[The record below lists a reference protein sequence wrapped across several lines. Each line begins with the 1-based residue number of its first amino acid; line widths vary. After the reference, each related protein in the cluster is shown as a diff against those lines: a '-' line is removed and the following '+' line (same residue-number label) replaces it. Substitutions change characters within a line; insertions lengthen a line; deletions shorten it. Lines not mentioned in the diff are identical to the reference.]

1 MNKTTY
7 LESFKI
13 NLVKKYLNGE
23 NKAKICK
30 EFNVSKS
37 TMWGWICKYG
47 DMVRKTRQ
55 LEEKVTATEEFIDIT
70 RPLKKAATEEKIIY
84 ASNST
89 IRIFKNGYSIL
100 CDIDRL
106 KEVLE
111 VIQND

>member
-1 MNKTTY
+1 
-7 LESFKI
+7 
-13 NLVKKYLNGE
+13 
-23 NKAKICK
+23 
-30 EFNVSKS
+30 
-37 TMWGWICKYG
+37 MWGWICKYG

-106 KEVLE
+106 SSSTRKCCEKVTM
-111 VIQND
+111 NACNFRC